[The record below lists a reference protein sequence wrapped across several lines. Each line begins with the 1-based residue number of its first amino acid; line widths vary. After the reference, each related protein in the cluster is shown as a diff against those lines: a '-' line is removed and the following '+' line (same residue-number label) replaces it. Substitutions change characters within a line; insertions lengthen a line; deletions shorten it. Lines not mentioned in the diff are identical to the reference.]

1 VRILLALF
9 AALLLLSVG
18 SGATAST
25 STPPRNGL
33 IAVNGWEG
41 IYIVDPQAGMTKLLP
56 KTVEMSDPA
65 WSPGGTTLAVS
76 APYGESYAVYTMKPD
91 GSERKLV
98 LENAYSPSWSPDG
111 KQLVVVRD
119 GAVDGDEDGNEL
131 AIVDADG
138 SGARTLDLA
147 SAKGF
152 QFVTVPEWSPDGK
165 LIAYVDAG
173 QGKIRFVS
181 PDGEAAPMHAVAA
194 DANGLSWSPDSTR
207 LAFNRY
213 VETKD
218 GARSAAVVL
227 DLATGREAIFT
238 GEQHGARSPTWSPEG
253 DQVAFISLSERA
265 TSTSTT
271 TTSHSCGGEDFA
283 SQLWVM
289 SPEGTKAHRLVEGEY
304 VGPASWARSVETAEA
319 PPADTEP
326 EQQPL
331 PAPSVDTARE
341 PHPLPLPAPAPAPR
355 EDAAPDVAKPTPVS
369 TKRPAL
375 SAATDGLIAV
385 RGSDALY
392 LTNPDSGSTRKIPD
406 TSDMVAPAWS
416 PDAKLLAVER
426 VGKGGESSIWTITPD
441 GTDPQLVLPNASL
454 PSWSPAGDR
463 IYAVRNECTTPCEPE
478 DEAANVLFSVRPD
491 GKDVRRVEYEEDVDR
506 EFAWAPDG
514 DAIGFFADENASDP
528 GTFDSSAATWS
539 PDGFWVAFVGSVG
552 PFDDETATA
561 PPPYGLWVVS
571 AEGGTPRLLVKGAS
585 GRPSWAR

>member
-1 VRILLALF
+1 VRIPLALF

-18 SGATAST
+18 SGATASST
-25 STPPRNGL
+25 TPPRNGL
-33 IAVNGWEG
+33 IALSGLEG
-41 IYIVDPQAGMTKLLP
+41 VYVVDPSTGTTKLVP
-56 KTVEMSDPA
+56 KSAEMSDPA
-65 WSPGGTTLAVS
+65 WSPDGTLLAVTS
-76 APYGESYAVYTMKPD
+76 NMEDSFAVHTMKPD

-98 LENAYSPSWSPDG
+98 LENAHSPSWSPDG
-111 KQLVVVRD
+111 KQLVVVKESAD
-119 GAVDGDEDGNEL
+119 TDADGNAL
-131 AIVDADG
+131 AIVNADG
-138 SGARTLDLA
+138 SEARTLGVDA
-147 SAKGF
+147 GKDFDVVS
-152 QFVTVPEWSPDGK
+152 TPEWSPDGK
-165 LIAYVDAG
+165 TIAFVDG
-173 QGKIRFVS
+173 DQSIRLVS
-181 PDGEAAPMHAVAA
+181 PDGKAAPMPSVVAEG
-194 DANGLSWSPDSTR
+194 NGLSWSPDSTK
-207 LAFNRY
+207 LAFDRY
-213 VETKD
+213 VESKES
-218 GARSAAVVL
+218 GRLVAVVL
-227 DLATGREAIFT
+227 DVATGRETVFK
-238 GEQHGARSPTWSPEG
+238 GEQDGVQSPVWSPEG
-253 DQVAFISLSERA
+253 DQLAFLSLSERTA
-265 TSTSTT
+265 PS
-271 TTSHSCGGEDFA
+271 TTSHSCGGEAFV

-289 SPEGTKAHRLVEGEY
+289 AQDGTKAHKLVEGEY
-304 VGPASWARSVETAEA
+304 YGPPSWARSLEPVEA
-319 PPADTEP
+319 PPADSEP
-326 EQQPL
+326 EEQPL
-331 PAPSVDTARE
+331 PAPPADTAPE
-341 PHPLPLPAPAPAPR
+341 PLPLPAPEPAPEPAPP
-355 EDAAPDVAKPTPVS
+355 EDAAPDVVEPKPVS
-369 TKRPAL
+369 TKRSAA

-392 LTNPDSGSTRKIPD
+392 RTNPDGGSTRKIPD

-426 VGKGGESSIWTITPD
+426 VGKGESSIWTIRPD

-514 DAIGFFADENASDP
+514 DVIGFFADGNVSDP

-539 PDGFWVAFVGSVG
+539 PDGYWVAFVGSVG